1 MSILNKKVLLFTL
14 YGIFITIVFL
24 YLLFPSDLV
33 KSRLEDTV
41 NSPAFTLKM
50 ESLRPSPPFGLK
62 LKNVAVNSTSP
73 ANIYFQGDVLDLQF
87 HPWNFLQKHTYIG
100 LSGKAYGGSF
110 DGYVDL
116 TSLSKIYPPTKA
128 KLNFKNIDLA
138 RCALIR
144 NFLGK
149 GVTGKSNG
157 VWTYISNGKTGGNS
171 SGTIVLFLTG
181 SAYPLVDPFLGL
193 NRIEFDRGEIKAHF
207 KNNLLRIEKLQTFG
221 PQINC
226 LLRGQIILADNF
238 KNSQLD
244 LNGTMEIAGK
254 NKAKINITI
263 SGTLDNPIS
272 RYIQ

>member
-181 SAYPLVDPFLGL
+181 SA
-193 NRIEFDRGEIKAHF
+193 
-207 KNNLLRIEKLQTFG
+207 
-221 PQINC
+221 
-226 LLRGQIILADNF
+226 IL
-238 KNSQLD
+238 
-244 LNGTMEIAGK
+244 
-254 NKAKINITI
+254 
-263 SGTLDNPIS
+263 
-272 RYIQ
+272 